1 MTDRLKQIWS
11 GFEGQTTRRLTGRGV
26 DNIAVP
32 HRQDWQADDL
42 EHLPQNFDAP
52 SHAAF
57 EALKASLAAKEKK
70 SAKRRPRRGETA
82 ELAAPPARSSLDGD
96 LKPVRDLI
104 RGLRSTEDR
113 IARSDF
119 DYSEHLAANPQRK
132 RGLFGGKRVF
142 GAVNDSGRKKRFFGL
157 F

>member
-1 MTDRLKQIWS
+1 MTERLKQIWS
-11 GFEGQTTRRLTGRGV
+11 GFEAETTRRLTGRGV

-42 EHLPQNFDAP
+42 AHLPDGFDAP
-52 SHAAF
+52 AEAAF
-57 EALKASLAAKEKK
+57 AALKASLAEKETK

-82 ELAAPPARSSLDGD
+82 ELAAPTAQTALSGD

-104 RGLRSTEDR
+104 RGLRATEDR
-113 IARSDF
+113 VARSDY
-119 DYSEHLAANPQRK
+119 DYADYLAAMPARK
-132 RGLFGGKRVF
+132 KGLFGRTK
-142 GAVNDSGRKKRFFGL
+142 AAAPKTPRKKFLGL